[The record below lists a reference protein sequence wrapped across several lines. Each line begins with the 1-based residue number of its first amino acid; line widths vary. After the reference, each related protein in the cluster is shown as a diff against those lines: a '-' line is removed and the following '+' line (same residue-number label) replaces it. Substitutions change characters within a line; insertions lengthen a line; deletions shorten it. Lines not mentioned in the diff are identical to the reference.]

1 MKITVEEF
9 KQMVAAIAAKAGHA
23 KGRYVDLE
31 KSRMFQN
38 NQR

>member
-9 KQMVAAIAAKAGHA
+9 KQMVAAIAAKVGPA